1 MLEICEVQVFGK
13 CKQND
18 IDLTIQISEFN
29 KANIILLYKPITLTS
44 VANKCWSIKEAII
57 LLTE

>member
-18 IDLTIQISEFN
+18 IDLMIQISEFN
-29 KANIILLYKPITLTS
+29 RANIILLYKPITLTS
-44 VANKCWSIKEAII
+44 VANKC
-57 LLTE
+57 